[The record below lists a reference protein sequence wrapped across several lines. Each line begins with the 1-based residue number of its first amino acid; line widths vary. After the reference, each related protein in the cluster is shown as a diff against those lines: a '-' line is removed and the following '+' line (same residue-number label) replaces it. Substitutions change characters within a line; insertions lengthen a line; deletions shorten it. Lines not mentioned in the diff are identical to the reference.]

1 MQSYTTLGFKDIGI
15 REKEIFAIITDLT
28 VDDKMDKFDDI
39 ITDLTVEDKMDKFD
53 DIITD
58 LTVEDIRFPTS
69 LGEY

>member
-1 MQSYTTLGFKDIGI
+1 
-15 REKEIFAIITDLT
+15 
-28 VDDKMDKFDDI
+28 MDKFDDF

>member
-1 MQSYTTLGFKDIGI
+1 
-15 REKEIFAIITDLT
+15 
-28 VDDKMDKFDDI
+28 MDKFDDI

-69 LGEY
+69 MGEY